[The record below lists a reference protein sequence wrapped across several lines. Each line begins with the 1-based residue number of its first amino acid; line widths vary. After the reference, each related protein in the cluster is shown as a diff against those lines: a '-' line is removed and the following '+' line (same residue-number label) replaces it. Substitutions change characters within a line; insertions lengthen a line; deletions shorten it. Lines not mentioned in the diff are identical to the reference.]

1 MNNPQRVAANLPA
14 NERKG
19 LAFLSLTKIAQVT
32 QLADQQGVSRQ
43 FVYRQK
49 PKAEQAIDQA
59 FADSLAGVTQKQHFL
74 NHADS

>member
-1 MNNPQRVAANLPA
+1 MNYPSCVATNMPA

-19 LAFLSLTKIAQVT
+19 LAFLSLTKIVQVT

-49 PKAEQAIDQA
+49 HKAEQAMDQA
-59 FADSLAGVTQKQHFL
+59 FAESLACVTQNSTF
-74 NHADS
+74 